1 MQLVKILSAIFLLAL
16 SFTVKAYERQ
26 CNKEIIDI
34 PKDHWLFTESKDT
47 QRNTLLYL
55 SLNNGYECDRE
66 SLKEE
71 LFKQI
76 ENAGRTGNN
85 QPLEQAI
92 QLTASIVSN
101 NEEQRKKIISLVGIE
116 KLENLTNEL
125 PDSFNIF
132 STFEHYN
139 LVVQPTEHT
148 QKTKD

>member
-1 MQLVKILSAIFLLAL
+1 M
-16 SFTVKAYERQ
+16 TVKAYERQ
-26 CNKEIIDI
+26 CDKDVIDI

-47 QRNTLLYL
+47 QRNALLYL
-55 SLNNGYECDRE
+55 NLNNGYECDRE

-71 LFKQI
+71 LYKQV
-76 ENAGRTGNN
+76 ENAGRTGDN

-92 QLTASIVSN
+92 ELTASIVSD
-101 NEEQRKKIISLVGIE
+101 NEEQRRKVISLIGIE
-116 KLENLTNEL
+116 KLEKLTHEL

-132 STFEHYN
+132 STFEYYD